1 MEGFKIKLNIFSIPL
16 LFTLWTTSYGQNN
29 IATPGYM
36 YENFIKNNLMKLHDL
51 NISNVLIYQTNS
63 LLLGLDND
71 FKKIKQE
78 DLLTFIIY
86 KESEQVSTIIYIDS
100 VPFKKCNINYDPF
113 IYKELKYL
121 GVVKSENQ
129 LHFVPPLVNL
139 VDNEFLLFKIPGA
152 EFYFELSN
160 YATYVPNKH
169 RQKCRDGFAKVL
181 KKNLINCFNY

>member
-1 MEGFKIKLNIFSIPL
+1 MEGFKIKLSIFSIPL

-36 YENFIKNNLMKLHDL
+36 YENFIKNDLMKLHD
-51 NISNVLIYQTNS
+51 ISNVLIYQTNS

-71 FKKIKQE
+71 FRNIKQE

-100 VPFKKCNINYDPF
+100 VLFKKCNINYDPF

-139 VDNEFLLFKIPGA
+139 VDNEFYHSKYPG
-152 EFYFELSN
+152 ENSILN
-160 YATYVPNKH
+160 
-169 RQKCRDGFAKVL
+169 
-181 KKNLINCFNY
+181 